1 MKKIL
6 LILTILLIGA
16 STVTAQVRYKGYV
29 DLQGGVMVPPG
40 NSDHETGPS
49 FGISTSHG
57 VELFGGLFLGAGLD
71 ITGHFYSYDV
81 YNSDETETDAGAF
94 INVFA
99 DVRYNFLRG
108 RKVSPFVGT
117 RIGGGWQSFDEAGVF
132 LFNPSVGVTFNFT
145 KRFGLDV
152 GLNYK
157 LNNTTTDDYIGS
169 GRYRTEVK
177 ENCSYHNIAI
187 SVGVHF

>member
-16 STVTAQVRYKGYV
+16 STATAQVRYKGYV

-40 NSDHETGPS
+40 NSDYETGPS

-57 VELFGGLFLGAGLD
+57 VELFGGLFLGGGLD
-71 ITGHFYSYDV
+71 ITGCFYTYEDYYSHED
-81 YNSDETETDAGAF
+81 ETDAGAF

-117 RIGGGWQSFDEAGVF
+117 RIGGGWQSYDEAGVF

>member
-40 NSDHETGPS
+40 DSDHETGPS

-71 ITGHFYSYDV
+71 ITGHFYNYDV

-117 RIGGGWQSFDEAGVF
+117 RIGGGWQSYDEAGVF

>member
-16 STVTAQVRYKGYV
+16 GTVTAQVRYKGYV

-40 NSDHETGPS
+40 NSDYETGPS

-71 ITGHFYSYDV
+71 ITGCFYSYDG
-81 YNSDETETDAGAF
+81 YSGESETDAGAF